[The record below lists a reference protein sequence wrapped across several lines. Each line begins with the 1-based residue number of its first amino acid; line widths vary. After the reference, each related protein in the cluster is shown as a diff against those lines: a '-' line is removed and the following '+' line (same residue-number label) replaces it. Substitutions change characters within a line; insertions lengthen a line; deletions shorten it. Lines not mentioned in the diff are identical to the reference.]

1 MKWYWIVAIILGALV
16 VGYMIAMA
24 MPASNMGFKGQFKGK
39 NNIRKQGYFQGFR
52 RTVSI
57 GGRGI
62 GLYY

>member
-1 MKWYWIVAIILGALV
+1 MKWYWIVAIILGALIL
-16 VGYMIAMA
+16 GYIAAMI
-24 MPASNMGFKGQFKGK
+24 MPASNMGFMTRRRGSYP
-39 NNIRKQGYFQGFR
+39 GYPWGNG

>member
-1 MKWYWIVAIILGALV
+1 MKWYWIVAIILGALIL
-16 VGYMIAMA
+16 GYIAAMM
-24 MPASNMGFKGQFKGK
+24 MPASNMGFKLRGFNRKGTYP
-39 NNIRKQGYFQGFR
+39 GYPWGNG